1 MSFTSYGI
9 PLRAQV
15 KRKVFVSYHHG
26 GDQWY
31 YDTFSSVF
39 HDGYDV
45 ISDRSLERARDSNDP
60 GYILRY
66 IRENHIT
73 GSSTI
78 IVLCGAET
86 WRRKYVDWEIHAALA
101 QQTSLLG
108 IKLPSLQVVNDGCS
122 KPDRLQDN
130 IDSGY
135 AKWVWWEHIISSP
148 ATLLEYIEKANSA
161 DRRLI
166 VNTRDRMYR
175 NR

>member
-9 PLRAQV
+9 PERAQV
-15 KRKVFVSYHHG
+15 KRRVFVSYHHA

-39 HDGYDV
+39 HDGYEV
-45 ISDRSLERARDSNDP
+45 ISDCSLDRVRNSNDP
-60 GYILRY
+60 NYILRY

-86 WRRKYVDWEIHAALA
+86 WRRKYVDWEIQAALSQKSA
-101 QQTSLLG
+101 LLG
-108 IKLPSLQVVNDGCS
+108 IKLPELPVENDGCY

-130 IDSGY
+130 ITSGY
-135 AKWVWWEHIISSP
+135 AKWVWWENIINS
-148 ATLLEYIEKANSA
+148 AMTLLEYIEKANSA
-161 DRRLI
+161 DKRLI
-166 VNTRDRMYR
+166 VNNRAPMYR